1 MYFIDYFKKTAPR
14 FVDSFKGFCV
24 SPPPSVSIFNDFSSD
39 EEDSL
44 VDELSGVDE
53 LLDDEL

>member
-1 MYFIDYFKKTAPR
+1 MSTVKLSVTFDRLTVKLL
-14 FVDSFKGFCV
+14 
-24 SPPPSVSIFNDFSSD
+24 PPPSVSIFNDFSSD